1 MTPTIKCL
9 TLGTGESKLWCFSK
23 IETNVMPNR
32 RRTGTEM
39 SALEKSHTLLLEN
52 YLQNKLRFSLFAF
65 SMSEDGRT
73 WLHTTVKLN
82 WQ

>member
-1 MTPTIKCL
+1 
-9 TLGTGESKLWCFSK
+9 
-23 IETNVMPNR
+23 MPNR